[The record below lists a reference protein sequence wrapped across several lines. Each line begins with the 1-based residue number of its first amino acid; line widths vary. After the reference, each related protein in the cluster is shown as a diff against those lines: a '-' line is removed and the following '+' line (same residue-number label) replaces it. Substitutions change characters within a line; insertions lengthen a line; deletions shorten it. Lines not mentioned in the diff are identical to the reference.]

1 MGSVNATLVTSE
13 TTVTAPQRRRPA
25 FQTMGRCAADEA
37 TVCAAA
43 VSAPSQ
49 EPLEIPAKSAP
60 PALTPAALKGKVCFI
75 MREERERLK

>member
-13 TTVTAPQRRRPA
+13 TTVTAPLRRRPA
-25 FQTMGRCAADEA
+25 FQTMGRCAAGEA

-49 EPLEIPAKSAP
+49 EPLEIPVKSAP
-60 PALTPAALKGKVCFI
+60 PALMPVALKGTVYFI
-75 MREERERLK
+75 TC